1 MSDSLQFVLQQSVED
16 VLEKMFFIRSLD
28 DALEEPGLPE
38 GDVKAHLTFDGEPSG
53 FLTLRVTREAAR
65 SISADFLGA
74 EEGDLNEQ
82 QVGEVVCELANMI
95 CGSVLSRFES
105 AVTFRLAQPELGEGD
120 EHAEPASGTAGLRA
134 LHCVE
139 IGGGNLTVAIHT
151 EPLALRHGAA
161 GAGAA

>member
-1 MSDSLQFVLQQSVED
+1 MSDSLQVVLRQSVED
-16 VLEKMFFIRSLD
+16 VLEKMFFIRSLGE
-28 DALEEPGLPE
+28 AVEPGLPE

-53 FLTLRVTREAAR
+53 SLTLRVTRGAAR

-95 CGSVLSRFES
+95 CGAVLSRVES

-120 EHAEPASGTAGLRA
+120 EPGEPAPEASGQNA

-139 IGGGNLTVAIHT
+139 IGGGYLTVAIHT
-151 EPLALRHGAA
+151 EPLAVQRSAVGSGVA
-161 GAGAA
+161 